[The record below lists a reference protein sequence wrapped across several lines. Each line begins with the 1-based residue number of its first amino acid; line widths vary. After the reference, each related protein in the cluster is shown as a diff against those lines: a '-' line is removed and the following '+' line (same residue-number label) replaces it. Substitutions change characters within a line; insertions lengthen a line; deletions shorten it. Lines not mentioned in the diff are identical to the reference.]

1 MPSQASPEGAPPDR
15 TRSSPCY
22 AHKTLCPLQLV
33 ALGEILQPMS
43 TEPKPS
49 ICGLSSTELADW
61 CVQQEQAAYRA
72 PQIRRWIFGKRVA
85 SFDEMHD
92 VSKVLRDQLEANF
105 VLFETKIV
113 AHQTASDRTEKLLL
127 ELRDGERVE
136 CVLMRETKRTT
147 VCISTQVGCAMGCV
161 FCASG
166 LLGLTRNLRT
176 SEILEQV
183 LQLDRLL
190 SADERISNV
199 VVMGIGEP
207 LQNLP
212 ALLPALDTLNDKGG
226 LGIGARRITISTVG
240 LPAKI
245 RELANH
251 DRQYKLAV
259 SLHAPNDRLRTE
271 LVPPNKNIGI
281 SEILAATD
289 AYLAGKGRRV
299 TYEYVMLAGRNDHA
313 EHARELARLLR
324 GQTAHVNLIPMNPVK
339 GLDFR
344 EPTSV
349 SAHAFAKI
357 LEDGGVPATIRK
369 RKGEDIDAA
378 CGQLRLK
385 REPEVTQIT
394 DASEPTQ
401 NSVDG

>member
-1 MPSQASPEGAPPDR
+1 
-15 TRSSPCY
+15 
-22 AHKTLCPLQLV
+22 
-33 ALGEILQPMS
+33 MS
-43 TEPKPS
+43 DETQNQPS
-49 ICGLSSTELADW
+49 ICGLSLQELSDW
-61 CVQQEQAAYRA
+61 CVANDQGSYRA
-72 PQIRRWIFGKRVA
+72 AQIRRWLFGKRVM
-85 SFDEMHD
+85 SFDDMHD
-92 VSKVLRDQLEANF
+92 VPAALREQLASEF
-105 VLFETKIV
+105 VLFESTVV
-113 AHQTASDRTEKLLL
+113 AHQTAKDGTEKLLL

-136 CVLMRETKRTT
+136 CVLMREPKRIT
-147 VCISTQVGCAMGCV
+147 VCISTQVGCAMACV

-166 LLGLTRNLRT
+166 LLGLTRNLNQG
-176 SEILEQV
+176 EILEQV

-190 SADERISNV
+190 GPDERISNV

-226 LGIGARRITISTVG
+226 LGVGARKITISTVG

-245 RELANH
+245 RELAKH
-251 DRQYKLAV
+251 GRQYKLAV

-281 SEILAATD
+281 AEILSATEE
-289 AYLAGKGRRV
+289 YLQHKGRRV

-313 EHARELARLLR
+313 EHARELAQLLR
-324 GQTAHVNLIPMNPVK
+324 GRIAHVNLIPMNPVEELSFK
-339 GLDFR
+339 

-357 LEDGGVPATIRK
+357 LEDAGVPATIRK

-385 REPEVTQIT
+385 RDTTVVQIT
-394 DASEPTQ
+394 ET
-401 NSVDG
+401 

>member
-1 MPSQASPEGAPPDR
+1 M
-15 TRSSPCY
+15 SSD
-22 AHKTLCPLQLV
+22 
-33 ALGEILQPMS
+33 
-43 TEPKPS
+43 PKPS
-49 ICGLSSTELADW
+49 ICGLSSAELAEW
-61 CVQQEQAAYRA
+61 CVQNEQAAYRA
-72 PQIRRWIFGKRVA
+72 PQIRRWLFGKRVS

-92 VSKVLRDQLEANF
+92 VPQALREQLKADF
-105 VLFETKIV
+105 VLFETNIV
-113 AHQTASDRTEKLLL
+113 AQQVATDRTEKLLL

-190 SADERISNV
+190 DQDERISNV

-207 LQNLP
+207 LQNLN

-245 RELANH
+245 RELARH

-289 AYLAGKGRRV
+289 AYLTGKGRRV

-339 GLDFR
+339 ELEFQ

-349 SAHAFAKI
+349 SAHAFARI

-385 REPEVTQIT
+385 REPNVTRISGIS
-394 DASEPTQ
+394 DSGQ
-401 NSVDG
+401 NGADG